1 MRIGVSKKESFLTV
15 GLMSDGDWRS
25 AVLEEMVSQ
34 LGLDYEWVSNNDI
47 KYPAVIIDT
56 VARFESARGHVDSD
70 DAIVVAEK
78 VCDIKSIYS
87 LLSGMREHTHD
98 AITPVVNN
106 EERKL
111 MDTIRTVFARRG
123 LPLVY
128 KPLWPGGQDV
138 CVVPTHDV
146 DWLSYNGM
154 HRVVFHGGLG
164 FRRALTLAFKSLLKG
179 TNLGWNIPE
188 LIALE
193 NMYNTRSTFFFKTRY
208 DTNSELL
215 AKSIG
220 IVKESGSEVAL
231 HASNDSHVSG
241 GSLSRQLEFLE
252 SISGKE
258 IRGVRHH
265 ILKTKPPDTWKIE
278 TAEGLSYD
286 ATFAYNS
293 FFGFRSGSCLPYHPI
308 DKIRLPIIELPT
320 SFMDWTA
327 LHRNIRGE
335 KLFRSIE
342 QVFDAVKEYG
352 GVFVVNFHNTYMNG
366 ETFPDVVGAYERFLQ
381 KVTTQNSWIATASQ
395 CVEWWFTRESTPLR
409 ATLNRDDTIEVSTAL
424 LTPLVESTHRFQIN
438 VVHNGQD

>member
-1 MRIGVSKKESFLTV
+1 VSKIESFLTV
-15 GLMSDGDWRS
+15 GLMSDDDRRS
-25 AVLEEMVSQ
+25 AVLEEMISQ
-34 LGLDYEWVSNNDI
+34 LGLDYEWISNGDI

-56 VARFESARGHVDSD
+56 VARFESARRHVDSD

-87 LLSGMREHTHD
+87 LLSGMRQHTHD
-98 AITPVVNN
+98 AITPVVNI

-111 MDTIRTVFARRG
+111 MDIIRAVFTRQG

-128 KPLWPGGQDV
+128 KPLWPGGHDI
-138 CVVPTHDV
+138 CVVLTHDV
-146 DWLSYNGM
+146 DWLAYNGM
-154 HRVVFHGGLG
+154 HRVVFHGSLD
-164 FRRALTLAFKSLLKG
+164 FRRALPLAFKSLLRG

-188 LIALE
+188 LTELE
-193 NMYNTRSTFFFKTRY
+193 NKYNTKSTFFFKTRY

-231 HASNDSHVSG
+231 HASYDSHVSG
-241 GSLSRQLEFLE
+241 GSLSRQIEFLE

-258 IRGVRHH
+258 IKGVRHH

-278 TAEGLSYD
+278 AAEGLSYD
-286 ATFAYNS
+286 ATFAYNR
-293 FFGFRSGSCLPYHPI
+293 FFGFRAGSCLPYHPFGE
-308 DKIRLPIIELPT
+308 IRLPIIELPT

-335 KLFRSIE
+335 KFFRSIE
-342 QVFDAVKEYG
+342 QVLDVVNEYG

-366 ETFPDVVGAYERFLQ
+366 ETFPDVVSAYERFLQ
-381 KVTTQNSWIATASQ
+381 KVTTQNSWVATASQ
-395 CVEWWFTRESTPLR
+395 CVEWWSTRESTPLR
-409 ATLNRDDTIEVSTAL
+409 AKLNRDGTIEVGTAL
-424 LTPLVESTHRFQIN
+424 LTPLVESTHRFQVN
-438 VVHNGQD
+438 VVRNGQD